1 MKLKEEQNI
10 SHLDIK
16 PCNILL
22 NKDEVKLADFGT
34 SK

>member
-22 NKDEVKLADFGT
+22 NENEVRLTDFGT

>member
-1 MKLKEEQNI
+1 MLNEIIKVLLNLKDKNL

-22 NKDEVKLADFGT
+22 Y
-34 SK
+34 